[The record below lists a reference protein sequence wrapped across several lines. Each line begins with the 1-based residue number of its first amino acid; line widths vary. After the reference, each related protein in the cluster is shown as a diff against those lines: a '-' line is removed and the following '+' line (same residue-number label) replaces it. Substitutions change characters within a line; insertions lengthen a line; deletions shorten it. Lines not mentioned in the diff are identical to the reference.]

1 MSVVACAMISLMLC
15 TGRRTRGEIA
25 SLQWKNYLSGFK
37 PSFKYEKTKTSKKT
51 KIVQFRIGKKAVEL
65 LQTIQR
71 DKFNN
76 PSLNSFLVQMIFVT
90 AISFRQKIMERK

>member
-1 MSVVACAMISLMLC
+1 M
-15 TGRRTRGEIA
+15 R
-25 SLQWKNYLSGFK
+25 
-37 PSFKYEKTKTSKKT
+37 KTKTSKKT

-76 PSLNSFLVQMIFVT
+76 PESKFFLVQMIFVT

>member
-1 MSVVACAMISLMLC
+1 MISLMLC

-76 PSLNSFLVQMIFVT
+76 P
-90 AISFRQKIMERK
+90 